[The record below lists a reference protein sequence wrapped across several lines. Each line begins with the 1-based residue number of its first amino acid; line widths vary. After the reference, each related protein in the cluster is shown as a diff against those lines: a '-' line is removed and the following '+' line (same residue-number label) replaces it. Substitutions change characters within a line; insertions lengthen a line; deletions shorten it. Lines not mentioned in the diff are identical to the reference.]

1 VWALATFSLSN
12 RGNVVSFRTNFDPT
26 YQKRARSASFSA
38 ESKATGKAIRTISLT
53 SRPSRQKISPSS
65 AAGGLT
71 ASSCNHTLEYP
82 LFHSGVEQIQ
92 PLHENVKLLRP
103 LDSQQ
108 VQQIAKQRA
117 MAFAMGSHERLG
129 EASPALDLKAD
140 EVLPETLKPKP

>member
-1 VWALATFSLSN
+1 
-12 RGNVVSFRTNFDPT
+12 
-26 YQKRARSASFSA
+26 
-38 ESKATGKAIRTISLT
+38 
-53 SRPSRQKISPSS
+53 
-65 AAGGLT
+65 
-71 ASSCNHTLEYP
+71 
-82 LFHSGVEQIQ
+82 VEQIQ